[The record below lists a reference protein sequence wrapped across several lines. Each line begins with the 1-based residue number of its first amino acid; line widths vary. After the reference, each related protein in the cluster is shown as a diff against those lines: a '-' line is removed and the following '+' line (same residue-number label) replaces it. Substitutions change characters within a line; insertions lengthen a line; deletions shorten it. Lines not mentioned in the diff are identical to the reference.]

1 MRIAIDAEKCQGHN
15 RCYALAPELVDVDDM
30 GMALVRNDGLVPDG
44 LEEKARLLVAN
55 CPEYAI
61 TLSEDLT
68 DRSSTGPT
76 GINAG
81 LDSGAAA

>member
-15 RCYALAPELVDVDDM
+15 RCYALAPELVDVDDL
-30 GMALVRNDGLVPDG
+30 GMAVLHGDGSVPSE
-44 LEEKARLLVAN
+44 LEAKARLLVAN